1 MAQPPVW
8 PDVLTM
14 FAAAATR
21 TSTVCLGT
29 SIAPTYPRHPLVL
42 AQQVLSL
49 YDLAPG
55 RLRLG
60 IGPSHRFII
69 EDIYGL
75 QQRTPL
81 AHLREYLEVL
91 RAALWEGKINHHG
104 HFYNII
110 ATLPR
115 TSQIPIL
122 ISTLGKSAFQLAGQI
137 ADGALTWVCP
147 VPYLLDTGI
156 PALRA
161 SAAAVGRSPPPL
173 VAHVLVAVTE
183 DQHAVLAAGHQML
196 DFYAKIP
203 FYANMFSNAGFSL
216 TSDQAV
222 PEALVDSLVISGNE
236 SIVAARFAE
245 LLAAGLDELMVSLV
259 PTTGA
264 GDDEQALLMHLIG
277 RL

>member
-1 MAQPPVW
+1 MVQPPVW
-8 PDVLTM
+8 PDVLTI

-29 SIAPTYPRHPLVL
+29 SITPTYPRHPLVL
-42 AQQVLSL
+42 AQQVLAL

-91 RAALWEGKINHHG
+91 RAALWEGKVNHHG
-104 HFYNII
+104 YFYNVI

-147 VPYLLDTGI
+147 VPYLLHTGI

-161 SAAAVGRSPPPL
+161 SAAARWTITASLGGTCIGSSYRGSACYPGRR
-173 VAHVLVAVTE
+173 T
-183 DQHAVLAAGHQML
+183 
-196 DFYAKIP
+196 
-203 FYANMFSNAGFSL
+203 SNA
-216 TSDQAV
+216 
-222 PEALVDSLVISGNE
+222 
-236 SIVAARFAE
+236 
-245 LLAAGLDELMVSLV
+245 
-259 PTTGA
+259 
-264 GDDEQALLMHLIG
+264 
-277 RL
+277 